1 MGKAEELLDSLD
13 LNDVNLYPVS
23 PKDEPHIVIGSDRVI
38 TVPNTLKRIA
48 VQYDHNIESVTFDCP
63 RYTDRIDMSKMKVF
77 VNYIRPDGGV
87 GAYIV
92 DDVTV
97 DSENEELMH
106 FTWTIDGHVTEATGN
121 LTILVC
127 IKKSAADG
135 NLSNLW
141 NTELCSEL
149 YVSRGMK
156 TADTVIN
163 MYPDIVT
170 QMLLKMDNMT
180 VYTPHMSSEGILSWT
195 NDNGKENPTPINLTG
210 PTGEQGIQ
218 GPKGDKGDT
227 GEQGIQGP
235 KGDKGDT
242 GEQGIQ
248 GPKGEPGDL
257 TLNDAI
263 LTHFN
268 LCRTGKVY
276 TVKFPLWETSQ
287 TSKGEKLDDNASLIA
302 LPSTSAEYRQN
313 DYDTIPLFRT
323 YDCNAHVTNDGIR
336 IIDAIKGQD
345 NFKDTGA
352 NDVFVLG
359 MSYYEKYWIEDGY
372 WYYSRTDLPK
382 EGYTLALECMNPD
395 GTDQGFALY
404 GKYVCGLVNG
414 KLYSSK
420 GLIPA
425 RECSGRTDGKS
436 VNVSYNGNIDLFK
449 AKGTRYSG
457 GTLCDYK
464 YILTTFYMM
473 FATLNTQSV
482 MSGCVGYSFQFQT
495 TVAEENTNRIIVT
508 NSQANSI
515 IIGGYVSIGDN
526 KSTSA
531 PDRYYWTCHNLAE
544 DVRVIG
550 IETYDDDHKTI
561 IVDATFST
569 TTTTWISSFLW
580 RSGFSDEV
588 KGRTGSPCPTVSGLT
603 NNYYPISINGI
614 EVMVGGYEVGS
625 NAIMDI
631 VDAAGTRDIYVTN
644 DTTKLSADISVI
656 KKNYTKL
663 STPIKCAKLNNWN
676 YITAMVIDLI
686 NGAIMVSD
694 AGGTNSGSG
703 SGYADA
709 VYIDGASSGQREF
722 LFFGHLGNGAFA
734 GLSYLSASYSLSN
747 TWWDILSRLSVNGVG
762 VN

>member
-13 LNDVNLYPVS
+13 LNDINLYPVS
-23 PKDEPHIVIGSDRVI
+23 PEDEPHIVIGSDRVI

-48 VQYDHNIESVTFDCP
+48 VQYDHNVESVTFDCP
-63 RYTDRIDMSKMKVF
+63 RYSDGIDMSKMKVF
-77 VNYIRPDGGV
+77 INYIRPDGGV
-87 GAYIV
+87 GAYIAE
-92 DDVTV
+92 DVTV
-97 DSENEELMH
+97 DSENAELMH

-121 LTILVC
+121 LTILIC
-127 IKKSAADG
+127 IKRSAEDG

-156 TADTVIN
+156 TTDTVIN
-163 MYPDIVT
+163 MYPDVVT

-195 NDNGKENPTPINLTG
+195 NDNGKENPNPINLTG
-210 PTGEQGIQ
+210 PDGKQGPKGDKGEQGLKGDT

-227 GEQGIQGP
+227 GEP
-235 KGDKGDT
+235 
-242 GEQGIQ
+242 GEIN
-248 GPKGEPGDL
+248 L
-257 TLNDAI
+257 TDFIAA
-263 LTHFN
+263 HFN

-287 TSKGEKLDDNASLIA
+287 TSKGEKLDDNVSLVA
-302 LPSTSAEYRQN
+302 LPSTATEYRQN

-323 YDCNAHVTNDGIR
+323 YDCNAHVTDDGIR
-336 IIDAIKGQD
+336 IVDAIKGQD
-345 NFKDTGA
+345 AFKDTGA
-352 NDVFVLG
+352 NDVFVIG

-372 WYYSRTDLPK
+372 WYYSRSDLPK
-382 EGYTLALECMNPD
+382 DGYTLAVECQRPD

-404 GKYVCGLVNG
+404 GKYVCGLING

-436 VNVSYNGNIDLFK
+436 VSVSYNGNIDLFK
-449 AKGTRYSG
+449 VKGIRYSG
-457 GTLCDYK
+457 GMLCDYK

-482 MSGCVGYSFQFQT
+482 MSGCAGYSFQFQT
-495 TVAEENTNRIIVT
+495 TVAEENTNRVIVT
-508 NSQANSI
+508 NSQASSI

-550 IETYDDDHKTI
+550 IETYDDDHKAI

-580 RSGFSDEV
+580 RSGFSDDV

-631 VDAAGTRDIYVTN
+631 VDSAGTREIYVTN
-644 DTTKLSADISVI
+644 DATKLSTDVSYI

-663 STPIKCAKLNNWN
+663 STPIKCNTLNSWN
-676 YITAMVIDLI
+676 YITAMVIDLV
-686 NGAIMVSD
+686 NGAITVSN

-703 SGYADA
+703 AGYADA
-709 VYIDGASSGQREF
+709 VYIDGASTGQREF
-722 LFFGHLGNGAFA
+722 LFLGHLGSGSRA
-734 GLSYLSASYSLSN
+734 GLSCLSAGSSLSLAG
-747 TWWDILSRLSVNGVG
+747 WHVLSRLSVNGVG

>member
-13 LNDVNLYPVS
+13 LNDANLYPIS
-23 PKDEPHIVIGSDRVI
+23 PEDEPHIVIGSNRVI
-38 TVPNTLKRIA
+38 TVPNALKRIA
-48 VQYDHNIESVTFDCP
+48 VQYDHNVESVTFDCP
-63 RYTDRIDMSKMKVF
+63 RYTDGIDMSKMKVF

-87 GAYIV
+87 GAYIA

-97 DSENEELMH
+97 NSENEELMH
-106 FTWTIDGHVTEATGN
+106 FTWTIDGHVTEAAGN

-127 IKKSAADG
+127 IKKSATDG

-149 YVSRGMK
+149 YVSSGMK

-163 MYPDIVT
+163 MYPDVVT

-180 VYTPHMSSEGILSWT
+180 VYTPHMSSEGVLSWT
-195 NDNGKENPTPINLTG
+195 NDNGKENPNPINLTG
-210 PTGEQGIQ
+210 PTGE
-218 GPKGDKGDT
+218 KGDT
-227 GEQGIQGP
+227 GEIN
-235 KGDKGDT
+235 
-242 GEQGIQ
+242 
-248 GPKGEPGDL
+248 L
-257 TLNDAI
+257 TDFIAA
-263 LTHFN
+263 HFN

-287 TSKGEKLDDNASLIA
+287 TSKGEKLDDNTSLVA

-313 DYDTIPLFRT
+313 DYDTIPIFRT

-382 EGYTLALECMNPD
+382 EGYTLALECMTTD

-404 GKYVCGLVNG
+404 GKYVCGLVDG

-449 AKGTRYSG
+449 AKGIRYSG
-457 GTLCDYK
+457 GMLCDYK

-550 IETYDDDHKTI
+550 IETYDDDHKAI

-614 EVMVGGYEVGS
+614 EIMVGGYEVGS

-631 VDAAGTRDIYVTN
+631 VDATGTREIYVTN

-663 STPIKCAKLNNWN
+663 STPIKCVKLNNWN

-686 NGAIMVSD
+686 NGAITASD

-709 VYIDGASSGQREF
+709 VYIDGVSSGQREF
-722 LFFGHLGNGAFA
+722 LFFWNLWAGSDA
-734 GLSYLSASYSLSN
+734 GLSFLDAAGSLSGAG
-747 TWWDILSRLSVNGVG
+747 WHILSRLSVNGVG